1 MHILFKY
8 ASRSRPERFFE
19 GLHSLIELAAD
30 KENYTVFCC
39 LDQDDQS
46 MVDLK
51 ESHLERIRSGYY
63 SNVIFDYGHSKSKI
77 DAINRPVPTS
87 IPWDILVNF
96 SDDMRFQVYGYDQ
109 LIREGVR
116 CNGPDVFLHY
126 PDSTAQNM
134 LPTMSIMDRTYFERD
149 GYIYHPSYS
158 SLWCDNEAMAIAQ
171 ARGRYF
177 YMGTQIFDH
186 YHPAYGHVPWD
197 EQYTRQQGHWNED
210 ELNFYYRKSKNFFLD
225 ETEHSHP
232 DDPGSSGTIQ

>member
-8 ASRSRPERFFE
+8 ASRSRPVRFFE
-19 GLHSLIELAAD
+19 ALHSLIDLLSD
-30 KENYTVFCC
+30 KENYTVFCS
-39 LDQDDQS
+39 LDADDLS
-46 MVDLK
+46 MANIK
-51 ESHLERIRSGYY
+51 EDKHFQEHEVYKH
-63 SNVIFDYGHSKSKI
+63 VIFDWGHSKSKI
-77 DAINRPVPTS
+77 DAINRPVPAS
-87 IPWDILVNF
+87 IAWDILVNF

-158 SLWCDNEAMAIAQ
+158 SLWCDNESMAVAQ

-177 YMGTQIFDH
+177 YMGIQIFDH

-197 EQYTRQQGHWNED
+197 EQYTRQQSFWNED
-210 ELNFYYRKSKNFFLD
+210 EINFIYRKSKNFFID
-225 ETEHSHP
+225 APINS
-232 DDPGSSGTIQ
+232 DSDNNRSNGTIQ